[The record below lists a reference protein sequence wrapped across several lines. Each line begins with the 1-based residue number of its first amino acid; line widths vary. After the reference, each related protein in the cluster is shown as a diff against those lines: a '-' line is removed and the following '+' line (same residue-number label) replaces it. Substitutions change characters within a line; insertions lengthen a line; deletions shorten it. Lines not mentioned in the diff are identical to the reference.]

1 MCLVDYINKY
11 TNRENIMELF
21 TPKLKE
27 KIADIKEKYPE
38 IKDFLEID
46 EYIEKNKEPEIV
58 KAAQIGLMQLNFM
71 KCLECLAKSDEDLK
85 QLFTFFI
92 YGIGMSI
99 IAASKEG
106 TGAEQIAQKLN
117 KQYVLEMGRK

>member
-1 MCLVDYINKY
+1 
-11 TNRENIMELF
+11 MELF